1 MRALFTKLYSIFL
14 FLMISFPQQLSAQ
27 GPTNIPT
34 GEPEPVPFTLPNILI
49 FIVAPV
55 LLFIFYIWWLKQK
68 RKEREAELERKN
80 EESKAERKDQKSAGH
95 EDQKK

>member
-1 MRALFTKLYSIFL
+1 MKTRFLKLYTTMML
-14 FLMISFPQQLSAQ
+14 LLLGLQQVAAQ
-27 GPTNIPT
+27 GPTSIPT

-68 RKEREAELERKN
+68 RKEREEEL
-80 EESKAERKDQKSAGH
+80 
-95 EDQKK
+95 QKKREEDNADSENKTQ

>member
-1 MRALFTKLYSIFL
+1 MKKRLIKLYGVML
-14 FLMISFPQQLSAQ
+14 LLALSVQHAVAQ
-27 GPTNIPT
+27 GPTSIPT

-68 RKEREAELERKN
+68 RKEREEELRKKR
-80 EESKAERKDQKSAGH
+80 EENQAD
-95 EDQKK
+95 

>member
-1 MRALFTKLYSIFL
+1 MKRMILKAYSGVVFALFTLQSVA
-14 FLMISFPQQLSAQ
+14 AQ
-27 GPTNIPT
+27 GPTSIPT

-68 RKEREAELERKN
+68 RKEREEELRKKR
-80 EESKAERKDQKSAGH
+80 EENQAD
-95 EDQKK
+95 